1 MNGLFRTGFRPI
13 QIAPGRYLG
22 QAPAPTP
29 TPAPTPAPTPPSPT
43 PAQPV
48 FVPGAPVV
56 VTPPATV
63 VTAPAPGI
71 PTGIW
76 VLGGLLMIG
85 ALAYFASSAARS
97 PRRR

>member
-1 MNGLFRTGFRPI
+1 MNGLFRTGFRPL

-22 QAPAPTP
+22 QAPAPAP
-29 TPAPTPAPTPPSPT
+29 APAPTPAPSPA

-48 FVPGAPVV
+48 VVPGAPVV
-56 VTPPATV
+56 VTTPPATV
-63 VTAPAPGI
+63 VTSPGI
-71 PTGIW
+71 PTGVWI
-76 VLGGLLMIG
+76 LGGLLMIG